1 MRRPEESLS
10 RIPSASQSYS
20 TLAEA
25 ALEKQGGDTCFM
37 AYSLSVNAVTP
48 QPSASAKP
56 QGPNSSQDAEFGQA
70 LWEHTPRVWGGAP
83 GCPTAAE
90 SHQCA
95 HLNHCW
101 DQHELHCWAS
111 PQTHTHFGTYHLC
124 VYVGKL
130 STLQSTTLPVHR
142 VSRNV

>member
-37 AYSLSVNAVTP
+37 AYSLPVNAVTP

-56 QGPNSSQDAEFGQA
+56 QGLNSSQDAELGQA
-70 LWEHTPRVWGGAP
+70 LWDHTPRV
-83 GCPTAAE
+83 
-90 SHQCA
+90 
-95 HLNHCW
+95 
-101 DQHELHCWAS
+101 
-111 PQTHTHFGTYHLC
+111 
-124 VYVGKL
+124 
-130 STLQSTTLPVHR
+130 
-142 VSRNV
+142 